1 MANLQE
7 QCRDPV
13 VLQVVVDQIKN
24 MKSKWIFLL
33 CFQMGAT
40 ILSAQELYKAPAP
53 STKTIWISP
62 ENPSGKEGAAGKSNQ
77 GAKGSA
83 FFTVKAGEQLVMMD
97 VKGSGIVRRMWLSGT
112 IPRSEEQRR
121 MVRIDMYWD
130 GNKKPAVSAPIGDFF
145 GLGLGLSVPYKNA
158 LFSNPEGRSFNFTIP
173 MPYRTGAKIVITNES
188 SAHALVWYDIN
199 FTAEKVPDDA
209 LYFHAYWNRE
219 MHTELGKDH
228 VILPQVNG
236 KGRFLGTNIGVI
248 GDSAYRNT
256 WFGEGEVKV
265 YLDGDKQ
272 LPTLA
277 GTGTEDYIGSGW
289 GQGEYQD
296 QYQGSLVSDS
306 KNDVYA
312 FYRYHVPDPVYFQ
325 KDCKVTIQQIGNTD
339 MKNMREMLA
348 RGVQLKPVW
357 GFKQGSNTDIFNLQG
372 NPPTQILLLD
382 RPDIKGI
389 NDPMFDKGFF
399 GGNFYRSDDVSSVAY
414 FYLNKPFSN
423 LPAMKDKQLQIEGM
437 KEKVWTRKK

>member
-1 MANLQE
+1 
-7 QCRDPV
+7 
-13 VLQVVVDQIKN
+13 
-24 MKSKWIFLL
+24 
-33 CFQMGAT
+33 MGT
-40 ILSAQELYKAPAP
+40 TVLSAQELYKAPAP
-53 STKTIWISP
+53 STKTKWISP
-62 ENPSGKEGAAGKSNQ
+62 ENTSGKQGAGGKSNQ

-83 FFTVKAGEQLVMMD
+83 FLTVKAGEQLVMMD
-97 VKGSGIVRRMWLSGT
+97 VKGSGIIRRMWLSGT

-130 GNKKPAVSAPIGDFF
+130 GSKKPAVSAPIGDFF

-199 FTAEKVPDDA
+199 YTEEKVPDDA
-209 LYFHAYWNRE
+209 LYFHAYWNRV
-219 MHTELGKDH
+219 MHTALGTDH
-228 VILPQVNG
+228 VILPKVNG
-236 KGRFLGTNIGVI
+236 KGRFLGTNVGVI

-272 LPTLA
+272 LPSLA
-277 GTGTEDYIGSGW
+277 GTGTEDYIGTGW

-325 KDCKVTIQQIGNTD
+325 QDCKVTIQQIGNTSV
-339 MKNMREMLA
+339 KNLRDMLA

-357 GFKQGSNTDIFNLQG
+357 VFKQGSNADIFNLQG
-372 NPPTQILLLD
+372 NPPEQILLLD

-389 NDPMFDKGFF
+389 YDPMFDKEAF
-399 GGNFYRSDDVSSVAY
+399 GANFYRSDDVSSVAY

-423 LPAMKDKQLQIEGM
+423 LPEMKDKQLQIEGM

>member
-1 MANLQE
+1 
-7 QCRDPV
+7 
-13 VLQVVVDQIKN
+13 
-24 MKSKWIFLL
+24 
-33 CFQMGAT
+33 MGT
-40 ILSAQELYKAPAP
+40 TVLSAQELYKAPAP
-53 STKTIWISP
+53 STKTKWISP
-62 ENPSGKEGAAGKSNQ
+62 ENTSGKQGAGGKSNQ

-83 FFTVKAGEQLVMMD
+83 FLTVKAGEQLVMMD
-97 VKGSGIVRRMWLSGT
+97 VKGSGIIRRMWLSGT

-130 GNKKPAVSAPIGDFF
+130 GSKKPAVSAPIGDFF

-199 FTAEKVPDDA
+199 YTEEKVPDDA
-209 LYFHAYWNRE
+209 LYFHAYWNRV
-219 MHTELGKDH
+219 MHTALGTDH
-228 VILPQVNG
+228 VILPKVNG
-236 KGRFLGTNIGVI
+236 KGRFLGTNVGVI
-248 GDSAYRNT
+248 GDSAYRDT

-277 GTGTEDYIGSGW
+277 GTGTEDYIGTGW

-312 FYRYHVPDPVYFQ
+312 FYRYHVPDPVFFQ
-325 KDCKVTIQQIGNTD
+325 QDCKVTIQQLGNTSV
-339 MKNMREMLA
+339 KNLRDMLA

-357 GFKQGSNTDIFNLQG
+357 VFKQGSNADIFNLQG
-372 NPPTQILLLD
+372 NPPEQVLLLD

-389 NDPMFDKGFF
+389 NDPMFDKEAF
-399 GGNFYRSDDVSSVAY
+399 GANFYRSDDVSSVAY

-423 LPAMKDKQLQIEGM
+423 LPEMKDKQLQIEGM

>member
-1 MANLQE
+1 MGSLQDQLQTAAAPMVVAKKYCMKKLSVLFLF
-7 QCRDPV
+7 QC
-13 VLQVVVDQIKN
+13 LAMLTQ
-24 MKSKWIFLL
+24 
-33 CFQMGAT
+33 
-40 ILSAQELYKAPAP
+40 AQELFTAPKP
-53 STKTIWISP
+53 SASTRWISP
-62 ENPSGKEGAAGKSNQ
+62 ENPKGEKGAAGKANQ

-83 FFTVKAGEQLVMMD
+83 FLTVKAGEQLVMMD
-97 VKGSGIVRRMWLSGT
+97 VKGAGIIRRMWISGT

-130 GNKKPAVSAPIGDFF
+130 GSKKPAVSAPIGDFF

-173 MPYRTGAKIVITNES
+173 MPYRTGARIVITNES

-199 FTAEKVPDDA
+199 YTVEAVPENA
-209 LYFHAYWNRE
+209 MYFHAYWDRNPK
-219 MHTELGKDH
+219 TTLGVDH
-228 VILPQVNG
+228 VILPEVKG

-256 WFGEGEVKV
+256 WFGEGEVKM
-265 YLDGDKQ
+265 YLDGDKA

-277 GTGTEDYIGSGW
+277 GTGTEDYIGTGW

-325 KDCKVTIQQIGNTD
+325 QACKVTIQQIGNTSV
-339 MKNMREMLA
+339 KNLREMLA
-348 RGVQLKPVW
+348 KGVQLKPVW
-357 GFKQGSNTDIFNLQG
+357 VFKQGSNADIFNLQG
-372 NPPTQILLLD
+372 RPPEQILLLD

-389 NDPMFDKGFF
+389 SDPMFGKEDF
-399 GGNFYRSDDVSSVAY
+399 GANFYRSDDVSSVAY
-414 FYLNKPFSN
+414 FYLNKPYSN
-423 LPAMKDKQLQIEGM
+423 LPEMKEKQLRIEGM

>member
-1 MANLQE
+1 MANHQE
-7 QCRDPV
+7 QCRGPV
-13 VLQVVVDQIKN
+13 VPRVVVDQMN
-24 MKSKWIFLL
+24 SMTSRWIFLL
-33 CFQMGAT
+33 CFQMGT
-40 ILSAQELYKAPAP
+40 TVLSAQELYKAPAS
-53 STKTIWISP
+53 STKTKWISP
-62 ENPSGKEGAAGKSNQ
+62 ENTSGKQGAGGKSNQ

-83 FFTVKAGEQLVMMD
+83 FLTVKAGEQLVMMD
-97 VKGSGIVRRMWLSGT
+97 VKGSGIIRRMWLSGT

-130 GNKKPAVSAPIGDFF
+130 GSKKPAVSAPIGDFF

-199 FTAEKVPDDA
+199 YTEEKVPDDA
-209 LYFHAYWNRE
+209 LYFHAYWNRV
-219 MHTELGKDH
+219 MHTALGTDH
-228 VILPQVNG
+228 VILPKVNG
-236 KGRFLGTNIGVI
+236 KGRFLGTNVGVI
-248 GDSAYRNT
+248 GDSAYRDT

-277 GTGTEDYIGSGW
+277 GTGTEDYIGTGW

-312 FYRYHVPDPVYFQ
+312 FYRYHVPDPVFFQ
-325 KDCKVTIQQIGNTD
+325 QDCKVTIQQLGNTSV
-339 MKNMREMLA
+339 KNLRDMLA

-357 GFKQGSNTDIFNLQG
+357 VFKQGSNADIFNLQG
-372 NPPTQILLLD
+372 NPPEQVLLLD

-389 NDPMFDKGFF
+389 NDPMFDKEAF
-399 GGNFYRSDDVSSVAY
+399 GANFYRSDDVSSVAY

-423 LPAMKDKQLQIEGM
+423 LPEMKDKQLQIEGM

>member
-1 MANLQE
+1 MENLQ
-7 QCRDPV
+7 QKCKDPV
-13 VLQVVVDQIKN
+13 VRKAVVDQKIA
-24 MKSKWIFLL
+24 MKSKWIFLC
-33 CFQMGAT
+33 CFQMVAI

-53 STKTIWISP
+53 STITKWISP
-62 ENPSGKEGAAGKSNQ
+62 ENISGKKGAGSKANQ

-83 FFTVKAGEQLVMMD
+83 FLTVKAGEQLVMMD
-97 VKGSGIVRRMWLSGT
+97 VKGSGIIRRMWLSGT

-130 GNKKPAVSAPIGDFF
+130 GSKKPAVSAPIGDFF

-173 MPYRTGAKIVITNES
+173 MPYRTGARIVITNES

-199 FTAEKVPDDA
+199 YTEEKVPDDA
-209 LYFHAYWNRE
+209 LYFHAYWNRV
-219 MHTELGKDH
+219 MHTALGTDH

-236 KGRFLGTNIGVI
+236 KGRFLGTNVGVI

-265 YLDGDKQ
+265 FLDGDKQ

-277 GTGTEDYIGSGW
+277 GTGTEDYIGTGW

-325 KDCKVTIQQIGNTD
+325 KDCKVTIQQIGNTSVKNLRD
-339 MKNMREMLA
+339 MIA

-357 GFKQGSNTDIFNLQG
+357 VFKQGSNADIFNLQG
-372 NPPTQILLLD
+372 NPPEQILLLD
-382 RPDIKGI
+382 RPEIKGI
-389 NDPMFDKGFF
+389 NDPMFDKEAF
-399 GGNFYRSDDVSSVAY
+399 GANFYRSDDVSSVAY

-423 LPAMKDKQLQIEGM
+423 LPEMKDKQLQIEGM

>member
-1 MANLQE
+1 
-7 QCRDPV
+7 V
-13 VLQVVVDQIKN
+13 VPKAVVDQKIA
-24 MKSKWIFLL
+24 MKSKWIFLC
-33 CFQMGAT
+33 CFQMVAI

-53 STKTIWISP
+53 STITKWISP
-62 ENPSGKEGAAGKSNQ
+62 ENISGKKGAGGKANQ

-83 FFTVKAGEQLVMMD
+83 FLTVKAGEQLVMMD
-97 VKGSGIVRRMWLSGT
+97 VKGSGIIRRMWLSGT

-130 GNKKPAVSAPIGDFF
+130 GSKKPAVSAPIGDFF

-173 MPYRTGAKIVITNES
+173 MPYRTGARIVITNES

-277 GTGTEDYIGSGW
+277 GTGTEDYIGTGW

-325 KDCKVTIQQIGNTD
+325 KDCKVTIQQIGNTSVKNLRD
-339 MKNMREMLA
+339 MIA

-357 GFKQGSNTDIFNLQG
+357 VFKQGSNADIFNLQG
-372 NPPTQILLLD
+372 NPPEQILLLD

-389 NDPMFDKGFF
+389 NDPMFDKEAF
-399 GGNFYRSDDVSSVAY
+399 GANFYRSDDVSSVAY

-423 LPAMKDKQLQIEGM
+423 LPEMKDKQLQIEGM

>member
-1 MANLQE
+1 M
-7 QCRDPV
+7 V
-13 VLQVVVDQIKN
+13 
-24 MKSKWIFLL
+24 
-33 CFQMGAT
+33 AT

-53 STKTIWISP
+53 STKTKWISP
-62 ENPSGKEGAAGKSNQ
+62 ENISGKQGAGGKSNQ

-83 FFTVKAGEQLVMMD
+83 FLTVKAGEQLVMMD
-97 VKGSGIVRRMWLSGT
+97 VKGAGIIRRMWLSGT

-130 GNKKPAVSAPIGDFF
+130 GSKKPAVSAPIGDFF

-173 MPYRTGAKIVITNES
+173 MPYRTGAKVVITNES

-199 FTAEKVPDDA
+199 YTEEKVPDDA
-209 LYFHAYWNRE
+209 LYFHAYWNRD
-219 MHTELGKDH
+219 MHTALGTDH

-277 GTGTEDYIGSGW
+277 GTGTEDYIGTGW

-325 KDCKVTIQQIGNTD
+325 KECKVTIQQIGNTSV
-339 MKNMREMLA
+339 KNLRDMLA
-348 RGVQLKPVW
+348 RDVQLKPVW
-357 GFKQGSNTDIFNLQG
+357 VFKQGSNTDIFNLQG
-372 NPPTQILLLD
+372 NPPEQVLLLD

-389 NDPMFDKGFF
+389 NDPMFDKEAF
-399 GGNFYRSDDVSSVAY
+399 GANFYRSDDVSSVAY

-423 LPAMKDKQLQIEGM
+423 LPEMKDKQLQIEGM

>member
-1 MANLQE
+1 MENLQ
-7 QCRDPV
+7 QNCKDLV
-13 VLQVVVDQIKN
+13 VPKAVVDQKIA
-24 MKSKWIFLL
+24 MKSKWIFLC
-33 CFQMGAT
+33 CFQMVA
-40 ILSAQELYKAPAP
+40 IVLSAQELYKAPAP
-53 STKTIWISP
+53 STITKWISP
-62 ENPSGKEGAAGKSNQ
+62 ENISGKKGAGGKANQ

-83 FFTVKAGEQLVMMD
+83 FLTVKAGEQLVMMD
-97 VKGSGIVRRMWLSGT
+97 VKGSGIIRRMWLSGT

-130 GNKKPAVSAPIGDFF
+130 GSKKPAVSAPIGDFF

-173 MPYRTGAKIVITNES
+173 MPYRTGARIVITNES

-199 FTAEKVPDDA
+199 YTEEKVPDDA
-209 LYFHAYWNRE
+209 LYFHAYWNRV
-219 MHTELGKDH
+219 MHTALGTDH

-236 KGRFLGTNIGVI
+236 KGRFLGTNVGVI

-265 YLDGDKQ
+265 FLDGDKQ

-277 GTGTEDYIGSGW
+277 GTGTEDYIGTGW

-325 KDCKVTIQQIGNTD
+325 KDCKVTIQQIGNTSVKNLRD
-339 MKNMREMLA
+339 MVA

-357 GFKQGSNTDIFNLQG
+357 VFKQGSNADIFNLQG
-372 NPPTQILLLD
+372 NPPEQILLLD
-382 RPDIKGI
+382 RPEIKGI
-389 NDPMFDKGFF
+389 NDPMFDKEAF
-399 GGNFYRSDDVSSVAY
+399 GANFYRSDDVSSVAY

-423 LPAMKDKQLQIEGM
+423 LPEMKDKQLQIEGM

>member
-1 MANLQE
+1 M
-7 QCRDPV
+7 
-13 VLQVVVDQIKN
+13 
-24 MKSKWIFLL
+24 
-33 CFQMGAT
+33 
-40 ILSAQELYKAPAP
+40 SAQELYKAPAP
-53 STKTIWISP
+53 STITKWISP
-62 ENPSGKEGAAGKSNQ
+62 ENISGKKGAGGKANQ

-83 FFTVKAGEQLVMMD
+83 FLTVKAGEQLVMMD
-97 VKGSGIVRRMWLSGT
+97 VKGSGIIRRMWLSGT

-130 GNKKPAVSAPIGDFF
+130 GSKKPAVSAPIGDFF

-173 MPYRTGAKIVITNES
+173 MPYRTGARIVITNES

-199 FTAEKVPDDA
+199 YTEEKVPDDA
-209 LYFHAYWNRE
+209 LYFHAYWNRV
-219 MHTELGKDH
+219 MHTALGTDH

-236 KGRFLGTNIGVI
+236 KGRFLGTNVGVI

-265 YLDGDKQ
+265 FLDGDKQ

-277 GTGTEDYIGSGW
+277 GTGTEDYIGTGW

-325 KDCKVTIQQIGNTD
+325 KDCKVTIQQIGNTSVKNLRD
-339 MKNMREMLA
+339 MIA

-357 GFKQGSNTDIFNLQG
+357 VFKQGSNADIFNLQG
-372 NPPTQILLLD
+372 NPPEQILLLD

-389 NDPMFDKGFF
+389 NDPMFDKEAF
-399 GGNFYRSDDVSSVAY
+399 GANFYRSDDVSSVAY

-423 LPAMKDKQLQIEGM
+423 LPEMKDKQLQIEGM

>member
-1 MANLQE
+1 MENLQ
-7 QCRDPV
+7 QKCKDPV
-13 VLQVVVDQIKN
+13 VRKAVVDQKIA
-24 MKSKWIFLL
+24 MKSKWIFLC
-33 CFQMGAT
+33 CFQMVAI

-53 STKTIWISP
+53 STITKWISP
-62 ENPSGKEGAAGKSNQ
+62 ENISGKKGAGGKANQ

-83 FFTVKAGEQLVMMD
+83 FLTVKAGEQLVMMD
-97 VKGSGIVRRMWLSGT
+97 VKGSGIIRRMWLSGT

-130 GNKKPAVSAPIGDFF
+130 GSKKPAVSAPIGDFF

-173 MPYRTGAKIVITNES
+173 MPYRTGARIVITNES

-199 FTAEKVPDDA
+199 YTEEKVPDDA
-209 LYFHAYWNRE
+209 LYFHAYWNRV
-219 MHTELGKDH
+219 MHTALGTDH

-236 KGRFLGTNIGVI
+236 KGRFLGTNVGVI

-265 YLDGDKQ
+265 FLDGDKQ

-277 GTGTEDYIGSGW
+277 GTGTEDYIGTGW

-325 KDCKVTIQQIGNTD
+325 KDCKVTIQQIGNTSVKNLRD
-339 MKNMREMLA
+339 MIA
-348 RGVQLKPVW
+348 IGVQLKPVW
-357 GFKQGSNTDIFNLQG
+357 VFKQGSNADIFNLQG
-372 NPPTQILLLD
+372 NPPEQILLLD

-389 NDPMFDKGFF
+389 NDPMFDKEAF
-399 GGNFYRSDDVSSVAY
+399 GANFYRSDDVSSVAY

-423 LPAMKDKQLQIEGM
+423 LPEMKDKQLQIEGM

>member
-1 MANLQE
+1 
-7 QCRDPV
+7 
-13 VLQVVVDQIKN
+13 
-24 MKSKWIFLL
+24 MKPRWIFLL
-33 CFQMGAT
+33 CLLMGFS
-40 ILSAQELYKAPAP
+40 ILSAQELYKAPGP
-53 STKTIWISP
+53 STKTKWISP
-62 ENPSGKEGAAGKSNQ
+62 ENPSGKEGSGGKLNQ

-97 VKGSGIVRRMWLSGT
+97 VKGSGIIRRMWLSGT
-112 IPRSEEQRR
+112 IPRCEEQRR

-130 GNKKPAVSAPIGDFF
+130 GSKKPAVSAPIGDFF

-199 FTAEKVPDDA
+199 YTEEKVPDDA

-219 MHTELGKDH
+219 MHTALGKDH

-325 KDCKVTIQQIGNTD
+325 QDCKVTIQQIGNTSVT
-339 MKNMREMLA
+339 NMREMLA
-348 RGVQLKPVW
+348 KGVQLKPVW
-357 GFKQGSNTDIFNLQG
+357 VFKQGSNADIFNLQG
-372 NPPTQILLLD
+372 NPPSQILLLD
-382 RPDIKGI
+382 RPDTKGI
-389 NDPMFDKGFF
+389 NDPMFDKDVF

-423 LPAMKDKQLQIEGM
+423 LPEMKDKQLRIEGM
-437 KEKVWTRKK
+437 KEKVWNRKK

>member
-1 MANLQE
+1 MVNLQE
-7 QCRDPV
+7 QYRDPV
-13 VLQVVVDQIKN
+13 ALQVVVDQIN
-24 MKSKWIFLL
+24 SMKSKWILLL
-33 CFQMGAT
+33 CFLMCAT
-40 ILSAQELYKAPAP
+40 ILSAQELYKAPGP
-53 STKTIWISP
+53 STKTKWISP
-62 ENPSGKEGAAGKSNQ
+62 ENPSGNKGAAGTSNK

-97 VKGSGIVRRMWLSGT
+97 VKGSGIIRRMWLSGT

-130 GNKKPAVSAPIGDFF
+130 GSKKPAVSAPIGDFF

-158 LFSNPEGRSFNFTIP
+158 LFSNPEGRSFNITIP

-199 FTAEKVPDDA
+199 YTEEKVPDDA
-209 LYFHAYWNRE
+209 LYFHAYWNRNPK
-219 MHTELGKDH
+219 TTLGVDH
-228 VILPQVNG
+228 VILPEVKG
-236 KGRFLGTNIGVI
+236 KGRFLGTNIGII

-277 GTGTEDYIGSGW
+277 GTGTEDYIGTGW

-296 QYQGSLVSDS
+296 QYQGSLLSDS

-325 KDCKVTIQQIGNTD
+325 QDCKVTIQQLGNSSVKNLRD
-339 MKNMREMLA
+339 MIA

-357 GFKQGSNTDIFNLQG
+357 VFKQGSNRDIFNLQG
-372 NPPTQILLLD
+372 SPPSQILLLD

-389 NDPMFDKGFF
+389 NDPMFDKDDF
-399 GGNFYRSDDVSSVAY
+399 GANFYRSDDVSSVAY

-423 LPAMKDKQLQIEGM
+423 LPEMKDKQLRIEGM

>member
-1 MANLQE
+1 MENLQ
-7 QCRDPV
+7 QKCKDPV
-13 VLQVVVDQIKN
+13 VRKAVVDQKIA
-24 MKSKWIFLL
+24 MKSKWIFLC
-33 CFQMGAT
+33 CFQMVAI

-53 STKTIWISP
+53 STITKWISP
-62 ENPSGKEGAAGKSNQ
+62 ENISGKKGAGGKANQ

-83 FFTVKAGEQLVMMD
+83 FLTVKAGEQLVMMD
-97 VKGSGIVRRMWLSGT
+97 VKGSGIIRRMWLSGT

-130 GNKKPAVSAPIGDFF
+130 GSKKPAVSAPIGDFF

-173 MPYRTGAKIVITNES
+173 MPYRTGARIVITNES

-199 FTAEKVPDDA
+199 YTEEKVPDDA
-209 LYFHAYWNRE
+209 LYFHAYWNRV
-219 MHTELGKDH
+219 MHTALGTDH

-236 KGRFLGTNIGVI
+236 KGRFLGTNVGVI

-265 YLDGDKQ
+265 FLDGDKQ

-277 GTGTEDYIGSGW
+277 GTGTEDYIGTGW

-312 FYRYHVPDPVYFQ
+312 FYRYHVLDPVYFQ
-325 KDCKVTIQQIGNTD
+325 KDCKVTIQQIGNTSVKNLRD
-339 MKNMREMLA
+339 MIA

-357 GFKQGSNTDIFNLQG
+357 VFKQGSNADIFNLQG
-372 NPPTQILLLD
+372 NPPEQILLLD

-389 NDPMFDKGFF
+389 NDPMFDKEAF
-399 GGNFYRSDDVSSVAY
+399 GANFYRSDDVSSVAY

-423 LPAMKDKQLQIEGM
+423 LPEMKDKQLQIEGM

>member
-1 MANLQE
+1 MVRKA
-7 QCRDPV
+7 
-13 VLQVVVDQIKN
+13 VVDQKIA
-24 MKSKWIFLL
+24 MKSKWIFLC
-33 CFQMGAT
+33 CFQMVAI

-53 STKTIWISP
+53 STITKWISP
-62 ENPSGKEGAAGKSNQ
+62 ENISGKKGAGGKANQ

-83 FFTVKAGEQLVMMD
+83 FLTVKAGEQLVMMD
-97 VKGSGIVRRMWLSGT
+97 VKGSGIIRRMWLSGT

-130 GNKKPAVSAPIGDFF
+130 GSKKPAVSAPIGDFF

-173 MPYRTGAKIVITNES
+173 MPYRTGARIVITNES

-199 FTAEKVPDDA
+199 YTEEKVPDDA
-209 LYFHAYWNRE
+209 LYFHAYWNRV
-219 MHTELGKDH
+219 MHTALGTDH

-236 KGRFLGTNIGVI
+236 KGRFLGTNVGVI

-265 YLDGDKQ
+265 FLDGDKQ

-277 GTGTEDYIGSGW
+277 GTGTEDYIGTGW

-325 KDCKVTIQQIGNTD
+325 KDCKVTIQQIGNTSVKNLRD
-339 MKNMREMLA
+339 MIA

-357 GFKQGSNTDIFNLQG
+357 VFKQGSNADIFNLQG
-372 NPPTQILLLD
+372 NPPEQILLLD
-382 RPDIKGI
+382 RPEIKGI
-389 NDPMFDKGFF
+389 NDPMFDKEAF
-399 GGNFYRSDDVSSVAY
+399 GANFYRSDDVSSVAY

-423 LPAMKDKQLQIEGM
+423 LPEMKDKQLQIEGM

>member
-1 MANLQE
+1 MKKLS
-7 QCRDPV
+7 
-13 VLQVVVDQIKN
+13 VL
-24 MKSKWIFLL
+24 FL
-33 CFQMGAT
+33 FQWLVMLTQG
-40 ILSAQELYKAPAP
+40 QELFTAPKP
-53 STKTIWISP
+53 STTTRWISP
-62 ENPSGKEGAAGKSNQ
+62 ENPAGTKASAGKANQ

-83 FFTVKAGEQLVMMD
+83 FLTVKAGEQLVMMD
-97 VKGSGIVRRMWLSGT
+97 VKGAGIIRRMWISGT
-112 IPRSEEQRR
+112 IPRTEEQRR

-130 GNKKPAVSAPIGDFF
+130 GSKKPAVSAPIGDFF

-173 MPYRTGAKIVITNES
+173 MPYRTGARIVITNES

-199 FTAEKVPDDA
+199 YTVETVPEDA
-209 LYFHAYWNRE
+209 MYFHAYWDRNPN
-219 MHTELGKDH
+219 TTLGVDH
-228 VILPQVNG
+228 VILPEVKG

-256 WFGEGEVKV
+256 WFGEGEVKI

-277 GTGTEDYIGSGW
+277 GTGTEDYIGTGW

-312 FYRYHVPDPVYFQ
+312 FYRYHLPDPVYFQ
-325 KDCKVTIQQIGNTD
+325 KDCKVTIQQIGNTSV
-339 MKNMREMLA
+339 KNIRDMLA
-348 RGVQLKPVW
+348 KGVQLKPVW
-357 GFKQGSNTDIFNLQG
+357 VFKQGSNADIFNLQG
-372 NPPTQILLLD
+372 NPPDQILLLD

-389 NDPMFDKGFF
+389 NDPMFDKEAF
-399 GGNFYRSDDVSSVAY
+399 GANFYRSDDVSSVAY
-414 FYLNKPFSN
+414 FYLNRPYSN
-423 LPAMKDKQLQIEGM
+423 LPELKDKQLRIEGM

>member
-1 MANLQE
+1 MTS
-7 QCRDPV
+7 R
-13 VLQVVVDQIKN
+13 
-24 MKSKWIFLL
+24 WIFLC
-33 CFQMGAT
+33 CFQMVAT

-53 STKTIWISP
+53 STKTKWISP
-62 ENPSGKEGAAGKSNQ
+62 ENISGKQGAGGKSNQ

-83 FFTVKAGEQLVMMD
+83 FLTVKAGEQLVMMD
-97 VKGSGIVRRMWLSGT
+97 VKGAGIIRRMWLSGT

-130 GNKKPAVSAPIGDFF
+130 GSKKPAVSAPIGDFF

-173 MPYRTGAKIVITNES
+173 MPYRTGAKVVITNES

-199 FTAEKVPDDA
+199 YTEEKVPDDA
-209 LYFHAYWNRE
+209 LYFHAYWNRD
-219 MHTELGKDH
+219 MHTALGTDH

-277 GTGTEDYIGSGW
+277 GTGTEDYIGTGW

-325 KDCKVTIQQIGNTD
+325 HDCKVTIQQIGNTSV
-339 MKNMREMLA
+339 KNLREMLA
-348 RGVQLKPVW
+348 KGIQLKPVW
-357 GFKQGSNTDIFNLQG
+357 VFKQGSNADIFNLQG
-372 NPPTQILLLD
+372 NPPEQVLLLD

-389 NDPMFDKGFF
+389 NDPVFDKEAF
-399 GGNFYRSDDVSSVAY
+399 GANFYRSDDVSSVAY

-423 LPAMKDKQLQIEGM
+423 LPEMKDKQLQIKGM

>member
-1 MANLQE
+1 MENLQ
-7 QCRDPV
+7 QKCKDPV
-13 VLQVVVDQIKN
+13 VRKAVVDQKIA
-24 MKSKWIFLL
+24 MKSKWIFLC
-33 CFQMGAT
+33 CFQMVAI

-53 STKTIWISP
+53 STITKWISP
-62 ENPSGKEGAAGKSNQ
+62 ENISGKKGAGSKANQ

-83 FFTVKAGEQLVMMD
+83 FLTVKAGEQLVMMD
-97 VKGSGIVRRMWLSGT
+97 VKGAGIIRRMWLSGT

-130 GNKKPAVSAPIGDFF
+130 GSKKPAVSAPIGDFF

-173 MPYRTGAKIVITNES
+173 MPYRTGARIVITNES

-199 FTAEKVPDDA
+199 YTEEKVPDDA
-209 LYFHAYWNRE
+209 LYFHAYWNRV
-219 MHTELGKDH
+219 MHTALGTDH

-236 KGRFLGTNIGVI
+236 KGRFLGTNVGVI

-265 YLDGDKQ
+265 FLDGDKQ

-277 GTGTEDYIGSGW
+277 GTGTEDYIGTGW

-325 KDCKVTIQQIGNTD
+325 KDCKVTIQQIGNTSVKNLRD
-339 MKNMREMLA
+339 MVA

-357 GFKQGSNTDIFNLQG
+357 VFKQGSNADIFNLQG
-372 NPPTQILLLD
+372 NPPEQILLLD
-382 RPDIKGI
+382 RPEIKGI
-389 NDPMFDKGFF
+389 NDPMFDKEAF
-399 GGNFYRSDDVSSVAY
+399 GANFYRSDDVSSVAY

-423 LPAMKDKQLQIEGM
+423 LPEMKDKQLQIEGM

>member
-1 MANLQE
+1 
-7 QCRDPV
+7 
-13 VLQVVVDQIKN
+13 
-24 MKSKWIFLL
+24 MKSKWIFLC
-33 CFQMGAT
+33 CFQMVAI

-53 STKTIWISP
+53 STITKWISP
-62 ENPSGKEGAAGKSNQ
+62 ENISGKKGAGGKANQ

-83 FFTVKAGEQLVMMD
+83 FLTVKAGEQLVMMD
-97 VKGSGIVRRMWLSGT
+97 VKGSGIIRRMWLSGT

-130 GNKKPAVSAPIGDFF
+130 GSKKPAVSAPIGDFF

-173 MPYRTGAKIVITNES
+173 MPYRTGARIVITNES

-199 FTAEKVPDDA
+199 YTEEKVPDDA
-209 LYFHAYWNRE
+209 LYFHAYWNRV
-219 MHTELGKDH
+219 MHTALGTDH

-236 KGRFLGTNIGVI
+236 KGRFLGTNVGVI

-265 YLDGDKQ
+265 FLDGDKQ

-277 GTGTEDYIGSGW
+277 GTGTEDYIGTGW

-325 KDCKVTIQQIGNTD
+325 KDCKVTIQQIGNTSVKNLRD
-339 MKNMREMLA
+339 MIA

-357 GFKQGSNTDIFNLQG
+357 VFKQGSNADIFNLQG
-372 NPPTQILLLD
+372 NPPEQILLLD
-382 RPDIKGI
+382 RPEIKGI
-389 NDPMFDKGFF
+389 NDPMFDKEAF
-399 GGNFYRSDDVSSVAY
+399 GANFYRSDDVSSVAY

-423 LPAMKDKQLQIEGM
+423 LPEMKDKQLQIEGM

>member
-1 MANLQE
+1 MKKLSVLFLF
-7 QCRDPV
+7 QC
-13 VLQVVVDQIKN
+13 LAMLTQ
-24 MKSKWIFLL
+24 
-33 CFQMGAT
+33 
-40 ILSAQELYKAPAP
+40 AQELFTAPKP
-53 STKTIWISP
+53 STTTRWISP
-62 ENPSGKEGAAGKSNQ
+62 ENPTGEKGSAGKANQ

-83 FFTVKAGEQLVMMD
+83 FLTVKAGEQLVMMD
-97 VKGSGIVRRMWLSGT
+97 VKGAGIIRRMWISGT

-130 GNKKPAVSAPIGDFF
+130 GSKKPAVSAPIGDFF

-173 MPYRTGAKIVITNES
+173 MPYRTGARIVITNES

-199 FTAEKVPDDA
+199 YTVETVPEDA
-209 LYFHAYWNRE
+209 MYFHAYWDRNPK
-219 MHTELGKDH
+219 TTLGVDN
-228 VILPQVNG
+228 VILPEVKG

-256 WFGEGEVKV
+256 WFGEGEVKI
-265 YLDGDKQ
+265 YLDGDKL

-277 GTGTEDYIGSGW
+277 GTGTEDYIGTGW

-312 FYRYHVPDPVYFQ
+312 FYRYHVPDPIYFQ
-325 KDCKVTIQQIGNTD
+325 QGCKVTIQQIGNTNV
-339 MKNMREMLA
+339 KNLREMLA

-357 GFKQGSNTDIFNLQG
+357 VFKQGSNADIFNLQG
-372 NPPTQILLLD
+372 RPPEQILLLD

-389 NDPMFDKGFF
+389 SDPMFGKEDF
-399 GGNFYRSDDVSSVAY
+399 GANFYRSDDVSSVAY
-414 FYLNKPFSN
+414 FYLNKPYSN
-423 LPAMKDKQLQIEGM
+423 LPELKDKQLRIEGM

>member
-1 MANLQE
+1 MKKLSVLFLF
-7 QCRDPV
+7 QCLV
-13 VLQVVVDQIKN
+13 MLTQ
-24 MKSKWIFLL
+24 
-33 CFQMGAT
+33 G
-40 ILSAQELYKAPAP
+40 QELFTAPKP
-53 STKTIWISP
+53 STTTRWISP
-62 ENPSGKEGAAGKSNQ
+62 ENPAGTKASAGKANQ

-83 FFTVKAGEQLVMMD
+83 FLTVKAGEQLVMMD
-97 VKGSGIVRRMWLSGT
+97 VKGAGIIRRMWISGT
-112 IPRSEEQRR
+112 IPRTEEQRR

-130 GNKKPAVSAPIGDFF
+130 GSKKPAVSAPIGDFF

-173 MPYRTGAKIVITNES
+173 MPYRTGARIVITNES

-199 FTAEKVPDDA
+199 YTVETVPEDA
-209 LYFHAYWNRE
+209 MYFHAYWDRNPN
-219 MHTELGKDH
+219 TTLGVDH
-228 VILPQVNG
+228 VILPEVKG

-256 WFGEGEVKV
+256 WFGEGEVKI

-277 GTGTEDYIGSGW
+277 GTGTEDYIGTGW

-312 FYRYHVPDPVYFQ
+312 FYRYHLPDPVYFQ
-325 KDCKVTIQQIGNTD
+325 KDCKVTIQQIGNTSV
-339 MKNMREMLA
+339 KNIRDMLA
-348 RGVQLKPVW
+348 KGVQLKPVW
-357 GFKQGSNTDIFNLQG
+357 VFKQGSNADIFNLQG
-372 NPPTQILLLD
+372 NPPEQILLLD

-389 NDPMFDKGFF
+389 NDPMFDKEAF
-399 GGNFYRSDDVSSVAY
+399 GANFYRSDDVSSVAY
-414 FYLNKPFSN
+414 FYLNRPYSN
-423 LPAMKDKQLQIEGM
+423 LPELKDKQLRIEGM

>member
-1 MANLQE
+1 
-7 QCRDPV
+7 V
-13 VLQVVVDQIKN
+13 VRKAVVDQKIA
-24 MKSKWIFLL
+24 MKSKWIFLC
-33 CFQMGAT
+33 CFQMVAI

-53 STKTIWISP
+53 STITKWISP
-62 ENPSGKEGAAGKSNQ
+62 ENISGKKGAGGKANQ

-83 FFTVKAGEQLVMMD
+83 FLTVKAGEQLVMMD
-97 VKGSGIVRRMWLSGT
+97 VKGSGIIRRMWLSGT

-130 GNKKPAVSAPIGDFF
+130 GSKKPAVSAPIGDFF

-173 MPYRTGAKIVITNES
+173 MPYRTGARIVITNES

-199 FTAEKVPDDA
+199 YTEEKVPDDA
-209 LYFHAYWNRE
+209 LYFHAYWNRV
-219 MHTELGKDH
+219 MHTALGTDH

-236 KGRFLGTNIGVI
+236 KGRFLGTNVGVI

-265 YLDGDKQ
+265 FLDGDKQ

-277 GTGTEDYIGSGW
+277 GTGTEDYIGTGW

-325 KDCKVTIQQIGNTD
+325 KDCKVTIQQIGNTSVKNLRD
-339 MKNMREMLA
+339 MIA

-357 GFKQGSNTDIFNLQG
+357 VFKQGSNADIFNLQG
-372 NPPTQILLLD
+372 NPPEQILLLD

-389 NDPMFDKGFF
+389 NDPMFDKEAF
-399 GGNFYRSDDVSSVAY
+399 GANFYRSDDVSSVAY

-423 LPAMKDKQLQIEGM
+423 LPEMKDKQLQIEGM

>member
-1 MANLQE
+1 MKKLSVLFLF
-7 QCRDPV
+7 QCLV
-13 VLQVVVDQIKN
+13 MLT
-24 MKSKWIFLL
+24 L
-33 CFQMGAT
+33 G
-40 ILSAQELYKAPAP
+40 QELFTAPKP
-53 STKTIWISP
+53 STTTRWISP
-62 ENPSGKEGAAGKSNQ
+62 ENPTGTKGLAGKANQ

-83 FFTVKAGEQLVMMD
+83 FLTVKAGEQLVMMD
-97 VKGSGIVRRMWLSGT
+97 VKGSGIIRRMWISGT
-112 IPRSEEQRR
+112 IPRTEEQRR

-130 GNKKPAVSAPIGDFF
+130 GSKKPAVSAPIGDFF
-145 GLGLGLSVPYKNA
+145 GLGLGLSVPFKNE

-173 MPYRTGAKIVITNES
+173 MPYRTGARIVITNES

-199 FTAEKVPDDA
+199 YTVETVPEDA
-209 LYFHAYWNRE
+209 MYFHAYWDRNPK
-219 MHTELGKDH
+219 TTLGVDH
-228 VILPQVNG
+228 VILPEVKG

-277 GTGTEDYIGSGW
+277 GTGTEDYIGTGW

-296 QYQGSLVSDS
+296 QFQGSLVSDS

-325 KDCKVTIQQIGNTD
+325 QDCKVTIQQLGNTSVKNLRD
-339 MKNMREMLA
+339 MIAK
-348 RGVQLKPVW
+348 GVQLKPVW
-357 GFKQGSNTDIFNLQG
+357 VFKQGSNADIFNLQG
-372 NPPTQILLLD
+372 NPPEQILLLD

-389 NDPMFDKGFF
+389 NDPMFDKEAF
-399 GGNFYRSDDVSSVAY
+399 GANFYRSDDVSSVAY
-414 FYLNKPFSN
+414 FYLNRPYSN
-423 LPAMKDKQLQIEGM
+423 LPDLKDKQLRIEGM

>member
-1 MANLQE
+1 M
-7 QCRDPV
+7 V
-13 VLQVVVDQIKN
+13 
-24 MKSKWIFLL
+24 
-33 CFQMGAT
+33 AT

-53 STKTIWISP
+53 STKTKWISP
-62 ENPSGKEGAAGKSNQ
+62 ENISGKQGAGGKSNQ

-83 FFTVKAGEQLVMMD
+83 FLTVKAGEQLVMMD
-97 VKGSGIVRRMWLSGT
+97 VKGAGIIRRMWLSGT

-130 GNKKPAVSAPIGDFF
+130 GSKKPAVSAPIGDFF

-173 MPYRTGAKIVITNES
+173 MPYRTGAKVVITNES

-199 FTAEKVPDDA
+199 YTEEKVPDDA
-209 LYFHAYWNRE
+209 LYFHAYWNRD
-219 MHTELGKDH
+219 MHTALGTDH

-277 GTGTEDYIGSGW
+277 GTGTEDYIGTGW

-325 KDCKVTIQQIGNTD
+325 HDCKVTIQQIGNTSV
-339 MKNMREMLA
+339 KNLREMLA
-348 RGVQLKPVW
+348 KGIQLKPVW
-357 GFKQGSNTDIFNLQG
+357 VFKQGSNADIFNLQG
-372 NPPTQILLLD
+372 NPPEQVLLLD

-389 NDPMFDKGFF
+389 NDPVFDKEAF
-399 GGNFYRSDDVSSVAY
+399 GANFYRSDDVSSVAY

-423 LPAMKDKQLQIEGM
+423 LPEMKDKQLQIKGM

>member
-1 MANLQE
+1 
-7 QCRDPV
+7 V
-13 VLQVVVDQIKN
+13 VRKAVVDQKIA
-24 MKSKWIFLL
+24 MKSKWIFLC
-33 CFQMGAT
+33 CFQMVAI

-53 STKTIWISP
+53 STITKWISP
-62 ENPSGKEGAAGKSNQ
+62 ENISGKKGAGGKANQ

-83 FFTVKAGEQLVMMD
+83 FLTVKAGEQLVMMD
-97 VKGSGIVRRMWLSGT
+97 VKGSGIIRRMWLSGT

-130 GNKKPAVSAPIGDFF
+130 GSKKPAVSAPIGDFF

-173 MPYRTGAKIVITNES
+173 MPYRTGARIVITNES

-199 FTAEKVPDDA
+199 YTEEKVPDDA
-209 LYFHAYWNRE
+209 LYFHAYWNRV
-219 MHTELGKDH
+219 MHTALGTDH

-236 KGRFLGTNIGVI
+236 KGRFLGTNVGVI

-265 YLDGDKQ
+265 FLDGDKQ

-277 GTGTEDYIGSGW
+277 GTGTEDYIGTGW

-312 FYRYHVPDPVYFQ
+312 FYRYHVLDPVYFQ
-325 KDCKVTIQQIGNTD
+325 KDCKVTIQQIGNTSVKNLRD
-339 MKNMREMLA
+339 MIA

-357 GFKQGSNTDIFNLQG
+357 VFKQGSNADIFNLQG
-372 NPPTQILLLD
+372 NPPEQILLLD
-382 RPDIKGI
+382 RPEIKGI
-389 NDPMFDKGFF
+389 NDPMFDKEAF
-399 GGNFYRSDDVSSVAY
+399 GANFYRSDDVSSVAY

-423 LPAMKDKQLQIEGM
+423 LPEMKDKQLQIEGM

>member
-1 MANLQE
+1 
-7 QCRDPV
+7 
-13 VLQVVVDQIKN
+13 
-24 MKSKWIFLL
+24 MKSKWIFLC
-33 CFQMGAT
+33 CFQMVAI

-53 STKTIWISP
+53 STITKWISP
-62 ENPSGKEGAAGKSNQ
+62 ENISGKKGAGGKANQ

-83 FFTVKAGEQLVMMD
+83 FLTVKAGEQLVMMD
-97 VKGSGIVRRMWLSGT
+97 VKGSGIIRRMWLSGT

-130 GNKKPAVSAPIGDFF
+130 GSKKPAVSAPIGDFF

-173 MPYRTGAKIVITNES
+173 MPYRTGARIVITNES

-199 FTAEKVPDDA
+199 YTEEKVPDDA
-209 LYFHAYWNRE
+209 LYFHAYWNRV
-219 MHTELGKDH
+219 MHTALGTDH

-236 KGRFLGTNIGVI
+236 KGRFLGTNVGVI

-265 YLDGDKQ
+265 FLDGDKQ

-277 GTGTEDYIGSGW
+277 GTGTEDYIGTGW

-325 KDCKVTIQQIGNTD
+325 KDCKVTIQQIGNTSVKNLRD
-339 MKNMREMLA
+339 MIA

-357 GFKQGSNTDIFNLQG
+357 VFKQGSNADIFNLQG
-372 NPPTQILLLD
+372 NPPEQILLLD

-389 NDPMFDKGFF
+389 NDPMFDKEAF
-399 GGNFYRSDDVSSVAY
+399 GANFYRSDDVSSVAY

-423 LPAMKDKQLQIEGM
+423 LPEMKDKQLQIEGM

>member
-1 MANLQE
+1 MANHQE
-7 QCRDPV
+7 QCRGPV
-13 VLQVVVDQIKN
+13 VPRVVVDQMN
-24 MKSKWIFLL
+24 SMTSRWIFLL
-33 CFQMGAT
+33 CFQMGT
-40 ILSAQELYKAPAP
+40 TVLSAQELYKAPAP
-53 STKTIWISP
+53 STKTKWISP
-62 ENPSGKEGAAGKSNQ
+62 ENTSGKQGAGGKSNQ

-83 FFTVKAGEQLVMMD
+83 FLTVKAGEQLVMMD
-97 VKGSGIVRRMWLSGT
+97 VKGSGIIRRMWLSGT

-130 GNKKPAVSAPIGDFF
+130 GSKKPAVSAPIGDFF

-199 FTAEKVPDDA
+199 YTEEKVPDDA
-209 LYFHAYWNRE
+209 LYFHAYWNRV
-219 MHTELGKDH
+219 MHTALGTDH

-236 KGRFLGTNIGVI
+236 KGRFLGTNVGVI

-272 LPTLA
+272 LPSLT
-277 GTGTEDYIGSGW
+277 GTGTEDYIGTGW

-325 KDCKVTIQQIGNTD
+325 QDCKVTIQQLGNTSV
-339 MKNMREMLA
+339 KNLRDMLA

-357 GFKQGSNTDIFNLQG
+357 VFKQGSNADIFNLQG
-372 NPPTQILLLD
+372 NPPEQILLLD

-389 NDPMFDKGFF
+389 NDPMFDKEAF
-399 GGNFYRSDDVSSVAY
+399 GANFYRSDDVSSVAY

-423 LPAMKDKQLQIEGM
+423 LPEMKDKQLQIEGM

>member
-1 MANLQE
+1 
-7 QCRDPV
+7 V
-13 VLQVVVDQIKN
+13 VRKAVVDQKIA
-24 MKSKWIFLL
+24 MKSKWIFLC
-33 CFQMGAT
+33 CFQMVAI

-53 STKTIWISP
+53 STITKWISP
-62 ENPSGKEGAAGKSNQ
+62 ENISGKKGAGGKANQ

-83 FFTVKAGEQLVMMD
+83 FLTVKAGEQLVMMD
-97 VKGSGIVRRMWLSGT
+97 VKGSGIIRRMWLSGT

-130 GNKKPAVSAPIGDFF
+130 GSKKPAVSAPIGDFF

-173 MPYRTGAKIVITNES
+173 MPYRTGARIVITNES

-199 FTAEKVPDDA
+199 YTEEKVPDDA
-209 LYFHAYWNRE
+209 LYFHAYWNRV
-219 MHTELGKDH
+219 MHTALGTDH

-236 KGRFLGTNIGVI
+236 KGRFLGTNVGVI

-265 YLDGDKQ
+265 FLDGDKQ

-277 GTGTEDYIGSGW
+277 GTGTEDYIGTGW

-325 KDCKVTIQQIGNTD
+325 KDCKVTIQQIGNTSVKNLRD
-339 MKNMREMLA
+339 MIA

-357 GFKQGSNTDIFNLQG
+357 VFKQGSNADIFNLQG
-372 NPPTQILLLD
+372 NPPEQILLLD
-382 RPDIKGI
+382 RPEIKGI
-389 NDPMFDKGFF
+389 NDPMFDKEAF
-399 GGNFYRSDDVSSVAY
+399 GANFYRSDDVSSVAY

-423 LPAMKDKQLQIEGM
+423 LPEMKDKQLQIEGM

>member
-1 MANLQE
+1 MANHQE
-7 QCRDPV
+7 QCRGPV
-13 VLQVVVDQIKN
+13 VPRVVVDQMN
-24 MKSKWIFLL
+24 SMTSRWIFLL
-33 CFQMGAT
+33 CFQMGT
-40 ILSAQELYKAPAP
+40 TVLSAQELYKAPAP
-53 STKTIWISP
+53 STKTKWISP
-62 ENPSGKEGAAGKSNQ
+62 ENTSGKQGAGGKSNQ

-83 FFTVKAGEQLVMMD
+83 FLTVKAGEQLVMMD
-97 VKGSGIVRRMWLSGT
+97 VKGSGIIRRMWLSGT

-130 GNKKPAVSAPIGDFF
+130 GSKKPAVSAPIGDFF

-199 FTAEKVPDDA
+199 YTEEKVPDDA
-209 LYFHAYWNRE
+209 LYFHAYWNRV
-219 MHTELGKDH
+219 MHTALGTDH
-228 VILPQVNG
+228 VILPKVNG
-236 KGRFLGTNIGVI
+236 KGRFLGTNVGVI
-248 GDSAYRNT
+248 GDSAYRDT

-277 GTGTEDYIGSGW
+277 GTGTEDYIGTGW

-312 FYRYHVPDPVYFQ
+312 FYRYHVPDPVFFQ
-325 KDCKVTIQQIGNTD
+325 QDCKVTIQQLGNTSV
-339 MKNMREMLA
+339 KNLRDMLA

-357 GFKQGSNTDIFNLQG
+357 VFKQGSNADIFNLQG
-372 NPPTQILLLD
+372 NPPEQVLLLD

-389 NDPMFDKGFF
+389 NDPMFDKEAF
-399 GGNFYRSDDVSSVAY
+399 GANFYRSDDVSSVAY

-423 LPAMKDKQLQIEGM
+423 LPEMKDKQLQIEGM